1 MKGMQMAQ
9 LVKLVDYVSRYEN
22 DLTRYPTQFI
32 RLKRYQWKRIKNQW
46 EHGFDQFEEQAA
58 TMLEDTQEDAKWYSL
73 LFKKW
78 RKRRDDD
85 FVDEEADEGPDEE
98 VETDLT
104 FQAAISER
112 PSSMEQLK
120 KSYSEQLFQFQLKW
134 ASSTLYDRS
143 RVDPKFFSDSLLKQ
157 LTQRL
162 PDSFLLFYYPIVKVN
177 KAPIELDIVLLSPTA
192 CYCITVLEDER
203 MAAYIG
209 SSDRFWLKKFGEQEL
224 KVLNPSIALNRMEK
238 VISSFFNGAKVE
250 LPIKKLIISRNGYID
265 YPGTP
270 YEITCID
277 RKTYDQW
284 LTQLSKNP
292 SPMKHTQFK
301 AAQSIL
307 DYAETTA
314 MSRLFDAEESAEEP
328 IEE

>member
-1 MKGMQMAQ
+1 MAQ

-46 EHGFDQFEEQAA
+46 EHGVDLLEYQSEE
-58 TMLEDTQEDAKWYSL
+58 EHEDAREENKWYSL

-78 RKRRDDD
+78 RKRRD
-85 FVDEEADEGPDEE
+85 EELEEEETTEGEDEGA
-98 VETDLT
+98 ETDFA
-104 FQAAISER
+104 FQAAIDER
-112 PSSMEQLK
+112 PNSMEKLQ
-120 KSYSEQLFQFQLKW
+120 KSYKDQLFQFQLKW

-143 RVDPKFFSDSLLKQ
+143 RVDPKYFSDTLLKQ
-157 LTQRL
+157 LTLRL

-177 KAPIELDIVLLSPTA
+177 KAPVELDIILLSPTA

-209 SSDRFWLKKFGEQEL
+209 SGDRFWLKKVGEQEI
-224 KVLNPSIALNRMEK
+224 KVLNPTIALNRMEK
-238 VISSFFNGAKVE
+238 VVSSFFNAANVE
-250 LPIKKLIISRNGYID
+250 IPVKKLIMSRNGYID

-270 YEITCID
+270 YEIATID
-277 RKTYDQW
+277 RKTYDKW
-284 LTQLSKNP
+284 IAQLSSNP

-301 AAQSIL
+301 AAQAIL
-307 DYAETTA
+307 DHAQTTA
-314 MSRLFDAEESAEEP
+314 LSRLFDANEISEEQ
-328 IEE
+328 

>member
-1 MKGMQMAQ
+1 MAQ
-9 LVKLVDYVSRYEN
+9 LVKLADYVSRYEN

-46 EHGFDQFEEQAA
+46 EHGVDVHAETAA
-58 TMLEDTQEDAKWYSL
+58 TFSEDVQVPSKWYTG

-78 RKRRDDD
+78 RKKTD
-85 FVDEEADEGPDEE
+85 VEWTHESAISEEE
-98 VETDLT
+98 VEDQEDDMG
-104 FQAAISER
+104 FQAAIASQ
-112 PSSMEQLK
+112 PTTIEQLK
-120 KSYSEQLFQFQLKW
+120 KAYRDQLFQFQLKW

-143 RVDPKFFSDSLLKQ
+143 RVDPKHFTDPLLKQ
-157 LTQRL
+157 LTLRL

-177 KAPIELDIVLLSPTA
+177 KAPVELDIILLAPTT

-209 SSDRFWLKKFGEQEL
+209 SGERFWSKRFGEEEV
-224 KVLNPSIALNRMEK
+224 KVLNPTIALSRMEK
-238 VISSFFNGAKVE
+238 VVSSFFRAAKVE
-250 LPIKKLIISRNGYID
+250 MPIRKLIVSRNGYID

-270 YEITCID
+270 FEVTTVD
-277 RKTYDQW
+277 RKTYEQW
-284 LTQLSKNP
+284 LAKLCSNP

-307 DYAETTA
+307 DHAQTTA
-314 MSRLFDAEESAEEP
+314 MSRLFDAEEVVEEQ
-328 IEE
+328 